1 MMSQN
6 QLNLNTKRAKVIA
19 IASGKGGVGKTSLT
33 LNMSVTLAKQGK
45 KVLILD
51 ADLGLGNV
59 DVQLGVTPKK
69 DLSHVIAG
77 TARLQDAI
85 TPTPLGF
92 DIIAG
97 RSGSDTLPFL
107 TNMERHNVVKELS
120 SIAEKYDY
128 IFLDIAAGVGDEILV
143 FARFADYTALIA
155 TPDPSSITDAYAV
168 IKLLKLRHDIT
179 NCKIIVNQ
187 AGSEVDALRTYE
199 KLKIATERFLQID
212 TPLIG
217 YVTNDTNYMQAVR
230 MQKLVVDA
238 FAHLNIARLI
248 ENVASKL

>member
-1 MMSQN
+1 MSQT
-6 QLNLNTKRAKVIA
+6 QLNLNTNRAKIVA

-33 LNMSVTLAKQGK
+33 LNISRTLAKKGK
-45 KVLILD
+45 KVLVLD

-59 DVQLGVTPKK
+59 DVQLGVTPTK

-77 TARLQDAI
+77 TARLHETI
-85 TPTPLGF
+85 LKTELGF
-92 DIIAG
+92 DIIPG

-107 TNMERHNVVKELS
+107 TNVERHGIVKELND
-120 SIAEKYDY
+120 IADHYDY

-143 FARFADYTALIA
+143 FSRIADYTALVA

-168 IKLLKLRHDIT
+168 IKMLKLRHDIT
-179 NCKIIVNQ
+179 NCKIIINQ
-187 AGSEVDALRTYE
+187 ATSEVDALRTFE

-217 YVTNDTNYMQAVR
+217 YVTQDTNYMQAVR

-238 FAHLNIARLI
+238 FGHLNIARLI
-248 ENVASKL
+248 ENVALKL

>member
-1 MMSQN
+1 MSQN
-6 QLNLNTKRAKVIA
+6 QLNLKQNRGKIIA

-33 LNMSVTLAKQGK
+33 LNMSRTLAKQGK

-59 DVQLGVTPKK
+59 DVQLGLTPSK

-77 TARLQDAI
+77 TAKLQETI
-85 TPTPLGF
+85 MQTPLGF
-92 DIIAG
+92 DIIPG

-107 TNMERHNVVKELS
+107 TNIERHNVVKELS
-120 SIAEKYDY
+120 EVANYYDY
-128 IFLDIAAGVGDEILV
+128 ILLDIAAGVGDEILV

-168 IKLLKLRHDIT
+168 IKMLKLRHDIT
-179 NCKIIVNQ
+179 NCKIIINQ
-187 AGSEVDALRTYE
+187 ATSEVDALRTYE
-199 KLKIATERFLQID
+199 KLRIATDRFLQIQ

-217 YVTNDTNYMQAVR
+217 YVTQDTNYMQAVR
-230 MQKLVVDA
+230 MQKLTVDA

>member
-1 MMSQN
+1 MSQN
-6 QLNLNTKRAKVIA
+6 QLNLSKNRGKIIA

-33 LNMSVTLAKQGK
+33 LNISRTLAKKGK
-45 KVLILD
+45 KVLVLD

-59 DVQLGVTPKK
+59 DVQLGLTPSK

-77 TARLQDAI
+77 NCLLHETILK
-85 TPTPLGF
+85 TKLGF
-92 DIIAG
+92 DIIPG

-107 TNMERHNVVKELS
+107 TNMDRHNIVKQLS
-120 SIAEKYDY
+120 DIADHYDY

-143 FARFADYTALIA
+143 FARIADYTALIA

-168 IKLLKLRHDIT
+168 IKMLKLRHDIT

-187 AGSEVDALRTYE
+187 ATSEVDALRTYE
-199 KLKIATERFLQID
+199 KLKIATERFLQIN

-217 YVTNDTNYMQAVR
+217 YVTQDTNYMQAVR
-230 MQKLVVDA
+230 MQKLTVDA
-238 FAHLNIARLI
+238 FGHLNIARLI
-248 ENVASKL
+248 ENVATKL